1 MAEGEARLYSL
12 GLPVP
17 HVVVEDIDKDT
28 FDFESFCEG
37 VFTASKLFLFLLQA
51 FI

>member
-1 MAEGEARLYSL
+1 MAQGEACYYSL

-17 HVVVEDIDKDT
+17 HLVAEAIDKDI
-28 FDFESFCEG
+28 FYFELFCDG
-37 VFTASKLFLFLLQA
+37 VFTASKLFLLLLQA